1 MGGLGTEKVNTGKGI
16 PVLDFEL
23 TEISGNR
30 CQITSIFSIED
41 INKSA
46 TGQVLVES
54 EEGLEKSQ
62 KKFGKKLTTENLKT
76 AEKLYKLYQNVSWG
90 FHICP
95 LNQQSVYATAEIKV
109 QRIGTSYLQMQDRV
123 SVP

>member
-62 KKFGKKLTTENLKT
+62 KKFGKKSTTENLKT